1 MDAKRLWTIGAV
13 LAMVVVVAAGWFL
26 GIQPQLTE
34 ASTASQNLATAQTQN
49 AAAANSLAKLK
60 ADHEGIAELKKSVE
74 SLRQSVP
81 SSAQL
86 SAFVTELDLL
96 GGEHQVEV
104 KSISVSDA
112 KPYTPPAPVAVA
124 PAPGTPAAPTASPSP
139 SPSSAPV
146 ASAPM
151 APTAPA
157 VVTNPRITAA
167 NFVAIPVALKVSGT
181 YSKVL
186 DFVKGLQ
193 AGERLF
199 LVTTFATTELKDPT
213 SAASQVS
220 ASVGGLVYVLL
231 DNGANTTGAK

>member
-13 LAMVVVVAAGWFL
+13 LAMVVVVVAGWFL
-26 GIQPQLTE
+26 GIQPQLAE
-34 ASTASQNLATAQTQN
+34 ANTASQNLATARAQN
-49 AAAANSLAKLK
+49 VAGANSLAKLK
-60 ADHEGIAELKKSVE
+60 ADHEGIAELKKSVD

-96 GGEHQVEV
+96 GGEHQVQV

-124 PAPGTPAAPTASPSP
+124 PAAGTAAAPAASPSP

-146 ASAPM
+146 ASAPV
-151 APTAPA
+151 APMAPA
-157 VVTNPRITAA
+157 VVTNPKITAA
-167 NFVAIPVALKVSGT
+167 NFVAIPVALQVTGS

-193 AGERLF
+193 VGERLF
-199 LVTTFATTELKDPT
+199 LVTTFATTESKEPT
-213 SAASQVS
+213 SATSQVS
-220 ASVGGLVYVLL
+220 ASIGGLVYVLL

>member
-13 LAMVVVVAAGWFL
+13 LAMVLVVVLGWFL
-26 GIQPQLTE
+26 GIQPQLAE
-34 ASTASQNLATAQTQN
+34 ANSASQNLATAQTQN
-49 AAAANSLAKLK
+49 AAGANSLVKLK
-60 ADHEGIAELKKSVE
+60 ADYEGIAELKKSVE